1 MTEINL
7 LFSIDDRYVEQF
19 KTTLYSVYLNTPS
32 TLLHV
37 FVLQKQLLEKNAEIE
52 DFCAALGI
60 IYEPVVIGEKLLKM
74 LQVLIGIQKQSTIA
88 CWHMNTFLKIWIGFF
103 IWMQIFYV

>member
-52 DFCAALGI
+52 DFCD
-60 IYEPVVIGEKLLKM
+60 
-74 LQVLIGIQKQSTIA
+74 
-88 CWHMNTFLKIWIGFF
+88 W
-103 IWMQIFYV
+103 